1 MNGNMKDYLK
11 ILDCYIATLEDDLRV
26 AKKNNQQSRIVL
38 LSTEL
43 ETQKNYRKK
52 VVEKFVDSK

>member
-1 MNGNMKDYLK
+1 MKDYLK

-26 AKKNNQQSRIVL
+26 ANKNNQQSRIVL

>member
-1 MNGNMKDYLK
+1 MKDYLK

-43 ETQKNYRKK
+43 KTQKEYRKK
-52 VVEKFVDSK
+52 VVKKFVDSK